1 MTYRYNR
8 DRDDPKVRHLAR
20 CQLSEEAIAARLHLD
35 LRSVRIALDRLNLS
49 SPRKKSSPT
58 DKPEDPLPQKSADL
72 NSPMPIAFLTFGERL
87 KEVNGAYRLDGTPI
101 RFFDLMKR
109 VNCARKNEGREQ
121 IGPADWRTP

>member
-20 CQLSEEAIAARLHLD
+20 CQFSEEAIAARLLLD

-49 SPRKKSSPT
+49 PPRKNISPT
-58 DKPEDPLPQKSADL
+58 DKPEEPLPQKSADL

-101 RFFDLMKR
+101 RFFDLMKQVNR
-109 VNCARKNEGREQ
+109 VRRSNGQDQ